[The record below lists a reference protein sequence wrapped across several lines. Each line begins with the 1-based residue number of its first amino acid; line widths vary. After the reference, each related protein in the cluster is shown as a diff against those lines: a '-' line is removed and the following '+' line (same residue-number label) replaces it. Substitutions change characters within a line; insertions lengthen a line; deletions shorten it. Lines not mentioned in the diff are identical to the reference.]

1 MSQVFDAIVL
11 GAGAMGSAAA
21 YYLSKAGQRVLL
33 LEQFDIDHQ
42 LGSSYGY
49 SRIIRYAY
57 DNPIY
62 VTLMKSAYQ
71 LWFDLQAVS
80 GEQLYFKT
88 GGIDFGF
95 AETDTLQDTIKSLH
109 DCDIPYELL
118 TPQEA
123 QKRFPQFQFKD
134 GMQIVYQGDSGAV
147 KASDS
152 VLTHIRM
159 AKKHGARVIDNAPVE
174 NVKVEANQVEVN
186 ANGETY
192 TAAKLVITAGSWA
205 KSILGELGLNLPL
218 RPMLCQLNFF
228 TPENLAQ
235 YEIGSLPIFIG
246 HVQSEFNDFVYG
258 IPGKDGVELKV
269 ALHGGSWV
277 DDMATLDRTPSDV
290 VVETVRGFNRQYVPE
305 ADAPLNT
312 YRTCL
317 YTMTPDEHF
326 IIDKHPEHGH
336 VVFGAGFSGHGFKFS
351 TLIGSILSDLALTGE
366 TQHDISLFKAD
377 RF

>member
-11 GAGAMGSAAA
+11 GAGAIGSAAA

-62 VTLMKSAYQ
+62 VTLMKSAYE
-71 LWFDLQAVS
+71 LWFDLQEVS

-95 AETDTLQDTIKSLH
+95 AETNTLQDTIKSLH
-109 DCDIPYELL
+109 DCDVPYELL
-118 TPQEA
+118 TPEEA

-152 VLTHIRM
+152 VLTHILM
-159 AKKHGARVIDNAPVE
+159 AKKHGAQVINNAPVE

-205 KSILGELGLNLPL
+205 KSILGELGLDLPL

-235 YEIGSLPIFIG
+235 YEIGSLPIFIA

-258 IPGKDGVELKV
+258 IPGKDGVGLKV
-269 ALHGGSWV
+269 ALHGGPWV
-277 DDMATLDRTPSDV
+277 DDLTTLDRSPSDE
-290 VVETVRGFNRQYVPE
+290 VVEIIRGFNRQYIPE
-305 ADAPLNT
+305 ADAPLNS

-326 IIDKHPEHGH
+326 IIDKHPEHEH

-351 TLIGSILSDLALTGE
+351 TLIGSILSDLALNGE
-366 TQHDISLFKAD
+366 TPHDISLFKAD